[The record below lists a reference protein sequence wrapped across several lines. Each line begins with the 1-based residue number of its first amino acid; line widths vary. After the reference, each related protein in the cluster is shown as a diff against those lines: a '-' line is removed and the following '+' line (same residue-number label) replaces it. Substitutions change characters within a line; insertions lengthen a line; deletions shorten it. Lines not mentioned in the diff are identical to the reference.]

1 MDEQHR
7 IENFTITADIL
18 DELMSD
24 VEQLAG
30 ENVWPLYML
39 DHAGHPLFINSGDDF
54 PYEIFTWDHAI
65 GTFIVQDD
73 HGRIQWLHPAL
84 RERLDDI
91 TEEYLMTVVPDLS
104 HQGKT
109 VVEIAKE
116 LYQDSRKRISAL
128 DRRMKSVQPIVDFF
142 EGDQVFK
149 SVAEA
154 REVFSRLSKKHS
166 IDEDIV
172 WSLAQIMRKVPV
184 ARYDPIGRLNDYYTA
199 AILSQMIDPTALPVP
214 TYNETYSARILI
226 ESISSELDA
235 PHNIETLARA
245 MAHQVLPMDP
255 GSFSR
260 EVQFNL
266 DLFEHEI
273 NIGKYD
279 PHPDQDVSSCDMAA
293 RIGEFICGYGSPT
306 GEPVSAHET
315 VRLVGVATARLVKI
329 GRNEKICLTEAKRI
343 AVNHNEI
350 PF

>member
-1 MDEQHR
+1 MSPARSLDRPTPSAEENKMDEQHR
-7 IENFTITADIL
+7 IEKFTITADIL

-142 EGDQVFK
+142 EDSQQFD
-149 SVAEA
+149 SVADA
-154 REVFSRLSKKHS
+154 HAVFPRLS
-166 IDEDIV
+166 
-172 WSLAQIMRKVPV
+172 Q
-184 ARYDPIGRLNDYYTA
+184 
-199 AILSQMIDPTALPVP
+199 
-214 TYNETYSARILI
+214 
-226 ESISSELDA
+226 
-235 PHNIETLARA
+235 
-245 MAHQVLPMDP
+245 
-255 GSFSR
+255 
-260 EVQFNL
+260 
-266 DLFEHEI
+266 EH
-273 NIGKYD
+273 G
-279 PHPDQDVSSCDMAA
+279 
-293 RIGEFICGYGSPT
+293 
-306 GEPVSAHET
+306 
-315 VRLVGVATARLVKI
+315 
-329 GRNEKICLTEAKRI
+329 
-343 AVNHNEI
+343 
-350 PF
+350 